1 MPDTIERP
9 RSKLFRR
16 NGEKPTGAITERDMA
31 LLRYIGH
38 HRLIAADDLA
48 LLDGGSQQNV
58 LRALVSCSILGWL
71 NVPRRKKRTGS
82 GQHSARSITTISLYS
97 TWTFSTI

>member
-1 MPDTIERP
+1 
-9 RSKLFRR
+9 
-16 NGEKPTGAITERDMA
+16 MA

-58 LRALVSCSILGWL
+58 LRALRELFDLGLVERPEAQKAHWIGATQ
-71 NVPRRKKRTGS
+71 RKIVWN
-82 GQHSARSITTISLYS
+82 ITTISLSS